1 MLFLCPLQEYYEQ
14 LAHQSLGGGYESSIE
29 GDGYC
34 SYCKAKLEEDDDSD
48 GMSIDHSRPVNQ
60 PHPVDQPRPSAVLKP
75 AAKRVD
81 SGDSGICHNC
91 RSECGSTFSMGQST
105 VTGGYTGGFSS
116 SSSAYYTGGY
126 LSGGSSVTYN
136 LHHSHHPP
144 NPPNPHHLHHSHH
157 PRNPHQTQHSYHP
170 SDTPTVLT
178 RPQNPWP
185 HGTHPPNNKELPQTV
200 QVYYRSHPQEVQ
212 VGVVESDV

>member
-1 MLFLCPLQEYYEQ
+1 MLFSCALQEYYEQ
-14 LAHQSLGGGYESSIE
+14 LAHQTLVGGYESSIE

-34 SYCKAKLEEDDDSD
+34 SYCKAKLEEDEESD
-48 GMSIDHSRPVNQ
+48 GVSIDHPRPVNQ
-60 PHPVDQPRPSAVLKP
+60 PHPVDQPRPPAVLKP

-105 VTGGYTGGFSS
+105 MTGGYTGGYTGGFSS
-116 SSSAYYTGGY
+116 ITSSAYYTGGY
-126 LSGGSSVTYN
+126 LSGGSNVTYN
-136 LHHSHHPP
+136 
-144 NPPNPHHLHHSHH
+144 LHHSHH

-178 RPQNPWP
+178 RPQNPLL
-185 HGTHPPNNKELPQTV
+185 HGTHTPNNKEIPQTA
-200 QVYYRSHPQEVQ
+200 QVYYRSHPQQVQ